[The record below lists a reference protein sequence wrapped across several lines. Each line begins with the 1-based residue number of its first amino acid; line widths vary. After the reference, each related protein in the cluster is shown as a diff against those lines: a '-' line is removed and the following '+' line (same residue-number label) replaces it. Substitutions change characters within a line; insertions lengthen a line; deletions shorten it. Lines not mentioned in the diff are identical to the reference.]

1 MNLKKLSRYLDDTKS
16 VDLKYMSY
24 SSEAMLQQSPVMS
37 RLLLWIAGLFLL
49 VMVVWASFANIDEF
63 TRGDGKIVPSSDI
76 QIVQNLEGGILLDLM
91 VNEGQL
97 VEAGQALLNIDDK
110 TFSADFG
117 ELTLEINQLSVRAA
131 RLRAEASGTSLSDE
145 LAKLQGEQNESLI
158 SEQRQ
163 LYQARQREFRSKA
176 NALQQKITQKK
187 QELSAAKASRE
198 NLSRS
203 YELQLKELELNR
215 PLVADGAVS
224 QVEFLRLERQTND
237 KLGELNKVKLEI
249 PQLESAIRE
258 AEQTAAGFAEEFA
271 GKARAELTDVL
282 AELQL
287 KQENSQSLE
296 DKVLRRIVR
305 SPVKGMVKQLKVKTI
320 GGVIQPG
327 MDLVEIVPVEDSLL
341 VDARIRPAD
350 IAFIHPGQPALVKF
364 TAYDFSIHGG
374 LDAEV
379 VQISPDT
386 IVDEEGESY
395 YQVRLKTA
403 GAYIGNGDQEL
414 PIIPGMVVNVDI
426 LTGQKTVL
434 DYILKPILKMRE
446 LALRER

>member
-1 MNLKKLSRYLDDTKS
+1 MSLKKLSRYLDDTKS

-24 SSEAMLQQSPVMS
+24 SSEAMMQQSPVMS

-49 VMVVWASFANIDEF
+49 VMVIWAAFANIDEF

-76 QIVQNLEGGILLDLM
+76 QIVQNLEGGILTELM
-91 VNEGQL
+91 VREGQL
-97 VEAGQALLNIDDK
+97 VEPGEPLLNIDDK
-110 TFSADFG
+110 SFSADFG
-117 ELTLEINQLSVRAA
+117 ELTLEISQLAVRAA
-131 RLRAEASGTSLSDE
+131 RLRAEADGTELGAE
-145 LAKLQGEQNESLI
+145 LAKLAEAPQEI
-158 SEQRQ
+158 VSEQRQ
-163 LYQARQREFRSKA
+163 LYDARQREFRSKG
-176 NALQQKITQKK
+176 NALKQKIAQKQ
-187 QELSAAKASRE
+187 QELSSAIASRD

-203 YELQLKELELNR
+203 YELQLEELELNR
-215 PLVADGAVS
+215 PLVDDGAVS
-224 QVEFLRLERQTND
+224 QVEFLRLKRQTND
-237 KLGELNKVKLEI
+237 KLGELEAVKLEI
-249 PQLESAIRE
+249 PQLESAIKE
-258 AEQTAAGFAEEFA
+258 AQQTAAGFAEEFA
-271 GKARAELTDVL
+271 SKARGELTEVL

-287 KQENSQSLE
+287 KRGNSRSLE

-327 MDLVEIVPVEDSLL
+327 MDLVEIVPVEESLL

-350 IAFIHPGQPALVKF
+350 IAFIHPGQPALIKF

-379 VQISPDT
+379 VHISPDT
-386 IVDEEGESY
+386 ILDEEGESY

-426 LTGQKTVL
+426 LTGHKTVL

>member
-97 VEAGQALLNIDDK
+97 VESGQPLLNIDDK

-131 RLRAEASGTSLSDE
+131 RLRAEANGSSLDKE
-145 LAKLQGEQNESLI
+145 LAGLDGKQNESLI

-163 LYQARQREFRSKA
+163 LYEGRQREFRSKA
-176 NALQQKITQKK
+176 SALQQKITQKK

-203 YELQLKELELNR
+203 YELQLRELELNR

-249 PQLESAIRE
+249 PQLESAIKE
-258 AEQTAAGFAEEFA
+258 AQQTAAGFAEEFA

-287 KQENSQSLE
+287 KRENSQSLE

-379 VQISPDT
+379 VLISPDT